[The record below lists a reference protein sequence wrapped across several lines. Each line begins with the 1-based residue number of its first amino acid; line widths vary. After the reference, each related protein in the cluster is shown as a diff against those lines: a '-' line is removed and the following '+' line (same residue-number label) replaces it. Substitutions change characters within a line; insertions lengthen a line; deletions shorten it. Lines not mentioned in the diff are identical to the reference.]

1 MLVQDHSSSEYDKTF
16 DIFIQNIYFLT
27 IILNLTPF

>member
-16 DIFIQNIYFLT
+16 GIFSQNIYFVTIMLDLT
-27 IILNLTPF
+27 SF